1 MSEQWLGPGEMAR
14 RLGVTPKALRVYERE
29 GLVAAG
35 RTEAGWRV
43 YGPAQAARLHQIMA
57 LRGLGL
63 PLKRIKTLLVEDGA
77 SLADVLSL
85 QRDSLTA
92 QRSKL
97 TAAITLLGLALQK
110 LDDGRDLSLD
120 DLTHLTQETVMQQ
133 PAPMVALE
141 AKILAQLNERAP
153 GYDVTPL
160 RDKLVAAIHN
170 TGRTKKDVLAQ
181 VTALLTEGTEVMRSH
196 ADESEAAKQFVRRY
210 YAVITGLREGVLS
223 EGQAVPADLK
233 SAMTGA
239 MADAMSDPA
248 IAEQSP
254 FDLGVFDFIRRV
266 SKAMKA
272 RGDLA

>member
-1 MSEQWLGPGEMAR
+1 
-14 RLGVTPKALRVYERE
+14 
-29 GLVAAG
+29 
-35 RTEAGWRV
+35 
-43 YGPAQAARLHQIMA
+43 
-57 LRGLGL
+57 
-63 PLKRIKTLLVEDGA
+63 
-77 SLADVLSL
+77 
-85 QRDSLTA
+85 
-92 QRSKL
+92 
-97 TAAITLLGLALQK
+97 
-110 LDDGRDLSLD
+110 
-120 DLTHLTQETVMQQ
+120 
-133 PAPMVALE
+133 MVALE